1 MAGFKSET
9 MHVQTAVSSGPSA
22 TNDVVYVESVV
33 RQSGT
38 SFYWAMRLL
47 PPEKRRA
54 MFAIYAFCREVDDIA
69 DDPGEEVGKRKR
81 LKEWR
86 EEIERLYEERPT
98 RRVSRALVHPL
109 KRFNLRKDDF
119 EAIVAGM
126 EMDAGDRVRIADT
139 AELTLYCDRVACAVG
154 RLSTRVFGVDE
165 PTGSQL
171 AKSLGQALQLTN
183 ILRDLEED
191 ARRDRLYLPEDV
203 LRAHGIESTD
213 DALAVLKHPASIE
226 VFAHVAET
234 ARERFSEAERVLDA
248 CDRRQIRPATI
259 MMEDYRRT
267 IKRLTSRGWRRWA
280 EPVSVP
286 TIEKLWV
293 AFRYGVI

>member
-1 MAGFKSET
+1 MNA
-9 MHVQTAVSSGPSA
+9 QTAVPSPAA
-22 TNDVVYVESVV
+22 TEDAEYVESVV

-69 DDPGEEVGKRKR
+69 DEPGEEAGKRKR
-81 LKEWR
+81 LAEWR
-86 EEIERLYEERPT
+86 EEIERLYDGAPT
-98 RRVSRALVHPL
+98 RRVSRTLVHPL
-109 KRFNLRKDDF
+109 QRFNLRKEDF
-119 EAIVAGM
+119 DAIVAGM

-139 AELTLYCDRVACAVG
+139 AELALYCDRVACAVG

-171 AKSLGQALQLTN
+171 AKALGQALQLTN

-213 DALAVLKHPASIE
+213 DALAVLKHPASTD
-226 VFAHVAET
+226 VFAQMAET
-234 ARERFSEAERVLDA
+234 ARGCFREAETVLAA
-248 CDRRQIRPATI
+248 CDRRQLRPATI
-259 MMEDYRRT
+259 MMEVYRRT
-267 IKRLTSRGWRRWA
+267 FKRLTSRGWRRWA

-286 TIEKLWV
+286 AIEKLWV

>member
-1 MAGFKSET
+1 MAECESQIMSVAT
-9 MHVQTAVSSGPSA
+9 TAHLESA
-22 TNDVVYVESVV
+22 ATGDIQYVESVV

-38 SFYWAMRLL
+38 SFYWSMRLL

-69 DDPGEEVGKRKR
+69 DDPGEEDGKRKQ
-81 LKEWR
+81 LAEWR
-86 EEIERLYEERPT
+86 EEIGRLYEGEPT
-98 RRVSRALVHPL
+98 RRISRALVGPSR
-109 KRFNLRKDDF
+109 RFNLRKEDF

-139 AELTLYCDRVACAVG
+139 AELALYCDRVACAVG

-171 AKSLGQALQLTN
+171 AHALGHALQLTN

-191 ARRDRLYLPEDV
+191 AQRDRLYLPEDV
-203 LRAHGIESTD
+203 LRAHGIGSTE
-213 DALAVLKHPASIE
+213 DALAVLNHPASTE
-226 VFAHVAET
+226 VFAQMAEV
-234 ARERFSEAERVLDA
+234 ARERFCEAAAILAV
-248 CDRRQIRPATI
+248 CDRRNVRPATI
-259 MMEDYRRT
+259 MMEVYRRT
-267 IKRLTSRGWRRWA
+267 FKRLMSRGWRRWA

-286 TIEKLWV
+286 AIEKFWV